1 MVGFIDQI
9 ELGTATPFYT
19 PIDSSDGFWKI
30 ASTSATIGG
39 KVVQRAGNTAIAD
52 TGTTL
57 CLVDKA
63 LCKAI
68 YAQIPG
74 AKSASFKTLVDFVDM
89 IVHLKDTSSPLRTL
103 HPPFLL

>member
-1 MVGFIDQI
+1 MKLQDFTHLVRVRQIRLMVGFIDQT

-19 PIDSSDGFWKI
+19 PVDSSSGFWKI
-30 ASTSATIGG
+30 ASTSAVIGG
-39 KVVQRAGNTAIAD
+39 KVVQRSGNTAIAD

-63 LCKAI
+63 LCQAI

-74 AKSASFKTLVDFVDM
+74 AKSSSFESLVN
-89 IVHLKDTSSPLRTL
+89 L
-103 HPPFLL
+103 